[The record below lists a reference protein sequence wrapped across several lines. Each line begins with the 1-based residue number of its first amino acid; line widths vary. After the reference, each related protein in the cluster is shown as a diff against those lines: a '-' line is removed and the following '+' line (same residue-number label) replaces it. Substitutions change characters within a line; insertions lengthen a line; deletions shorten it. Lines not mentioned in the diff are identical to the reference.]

1 MLFDASTITIGSGS
15 TSTNSN
21 EIMNICIDSRYI
33 SKKDIFVAIKGENTN
48 GHLYIDDA
56 ISDGASIIMCE
67 EEKCSHNKCLY
78 SESNYIALQKIAASY
93 RKKITTPIIG
103 ITGSNG
109 KTTTKELLT
118 HILNKKMNVILLF
131 YTI

>member
-1 MLFDASTITIGSGS
+1 MRFDIGDKKVFMESLNHYYK
-15 TSTNSN
+15 STNSN

-78 SESNYIALQKIAASY
+78 SESNYIAL
-93 RKKITTPIIG
+93 
-103 ITGSNG
+103 
-109 KTTTKELLT
+109 
-118 HILNKKMNVILLF
+118 
-131 YTI
+131 